1 MGLSPRSGRSPD
13 TRKARE
19 QRAYRLVVAGG
30 GTAVAGVV
38 GVVLALV
45 GVIGFGVP
53 ILLLVIAAVCALAFQ
68 RTVSR

>member
-1 MGLSPRSGRSPD
+1 MGLSPRSGRSPA

>member
-1 MGLSPRSGRSPD
+1 MGLSPRSGRSPA

-30 GTAVAGVV
+30 GTAVAGVF